1 MKTVTFQFKNLF
13 LLTTGWRLG
22 LTITTLIRDTVD
34 IRMKYEID
42 RVSANTS
49 LPRPPVLL
57 YRSLDDVFFLFPNQV
72 YPNSLTV
79 TAINLFTGTLI

>member
-1 MKTVTFQFKNLF
+1 
-13 LLTTGWRLG
+13 
-22 LTITTLIRDTVD
+22 
-34 IRMKYEID
+34 MKYEID

-49 LPRPPVLL
+49 LRRPPVLL